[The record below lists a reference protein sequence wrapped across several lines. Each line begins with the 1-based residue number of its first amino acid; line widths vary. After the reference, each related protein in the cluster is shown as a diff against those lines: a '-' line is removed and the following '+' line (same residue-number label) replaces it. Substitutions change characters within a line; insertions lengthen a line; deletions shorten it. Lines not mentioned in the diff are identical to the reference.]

1 MMMSETR
8 KRSRSG
14 GQIFIILTML
24 IMIYLVLIA
33 SASLELE
40 RSEFVEP
47 ASNADAVLAYVDLTD
62 TFVADSMKLVLGRL
76 TQGLETPGSADTAF
90 RGSLNEFRDFMARSG
105 VAIGFSY
112 DSVAFASNQHI
123 VGLPD
128 AANAAATVELTYD
141 LTADTV
147 NVRVTRE
154 FSLAYQMLMVSNLDN
169 EVNIE
174 SQVDGVDYTVA
185 YAVGTVLPGPVSL
198 VSNFD
203 GSFSRADAAAFATG
217 ETIDILIDGCIL
229 LSGTVQ

>member
-1 MMMSETR
+1 MTSETR

-40 RSEFVEP
+40 RSEFVDP
-47 ASNADAVLAYVDLTD
+47 ASNADEVLAHVDLTD
-62 TFVADSMKLVLGRL
+62 TFVADSMKIVLGRL

-90 RGSLNEFRDFMARSG
+90 RGSLNDFRDFMARSG

-112 DSVAFASNQHI
+112 DTVTFVSSQHI
-123 VGLPD
+123 VGPPY
-128 AANAAATVELTYD
+128 AAEASATVELTYD

-147 NVRVTRE
+147 SVSVTRE
-154 FSLAYQMLMVSNLDN
+154 FNLAYQMLMVSNGDFV
-169 EVNIE
+169 VNLE
-174 SQVDGVDYTVA
+174 SQMDGVDCTVA
-185 YAVGTVLPGPVSL
+185 YGVGTVLPGPVSL
-198 VSNFD
+198 VSHFD